1 MLFRLVKTFVP
12 LISLFASVSA
22 LAAPPVRYENPEYH
36 YSFTLPAGWEN
47 LKTPPPVIAFGGPT
61 DHDFRLN
68 FNFYSEPV
76 LKIDLAKY
84 VKLSKGNIEQTKT
97 LKLLSGMKTT
107 LGGEPAY
114 QFRILLT
121 LPGRPVVET
130 RQVISLHRKR
140 GFIFTYSA
148 LKLNYAKYDA
158 DFTKAL
164 STFQWGK

>member
-1 MLFRLVKTFVP
+1 MLLRFVKTLAL

-22 LAAPPVRYENPEYH
+22 LAAPPVRYENPQYH

-47 LKTPPPVIAFGGPT
+47 LKTPPPVIAFGGPS
-61 DHDFRLN
+61 DHDFRVN

-84 VKLSKGNIEQTKT
+84 VKLSKANIEKTKT
-97 LKLLSGMKTT
+97 LKLLSGKKTT

-114 QFRILLT
+114 QLQSLLT
-121 LPGRPVVET
+121 LPGRAVVET
-130 RQVISLHRKR
+130 RQVICLHRKR

>member
-1 MLFRLVKTFVP
+1 MLLRLVKTLLLFI
-12 LISLFASVSA
+12 LLFASN
-22 LAAPPVRYENPEYH
+22 LARATPPAMYENPQYH

-84 VKLSKGNIEQTKT
+84 VKLSKANIQKTKT
-97 LKLLSGMKTT
+97 LKLLSGKKTT

-114 QFRILLT
+114 QFHILLT

-130 RQVISLHRKR
+130 RQVICLHRKR

-148 LKLNYAKYDA
+148 LKLNYAKYDP